1 MPAVLERARDRA
13 RLASLL
19 PKIAEATEKM
29 FKNSPPWREGCNVND
44 LLERCWK

>member
-19 PKIAEATEKM
+19 PKIAKATEKM
-29 FKNSPPWREGCNVND
+29 FKNAAPWREGCNVND